1 MRVLIDILHPAHV
14 HFFRNFYSEME
25 GRGHDVCITARDK
38 DRSVELLRAFD
49 LPYQQ
54 ISQQKSGA
62 GGLAVEMA
70 QRTPRLMKIMR
81 SFRPDVMTGIMG
93 PSIALAGALRLPRVP
108 AVVFYD
114 TEFAVQTNRIVYPL
128 AYSVCTPDCYQG
140 AVPGRHP
147 TYAGYHELAYLHPSR
162 FRPDPAVLAEFGV
175 SPGEAYSIVRFVSWQ
190 AVHDRKERGLTV
202 KQKRHLVEVLQRR
215 GRVLVSSEGPP
226 PPELADLA
234 IRGPVEKVHH
244 LLAHARLVVGESA
257 TMSSEAAV
265 LGVPAVFIATT
276 GRGYTDDEERRYG
289 LVRHFTEDQYDMAL
303 SAIEDILAAPSAAWA
318 GARQQLLDEKID
330 VTGWM
335 VDYFE
340 STFTARNACPGG
352 NDAPSTPRRGA
363 SSAVDDGGR

>member
-14 HFFRNFYSEME
+14 HFFRNFYTEME
-25 GRGHDVCITARDK
+25 ARGHEVCITARDK
-38 DRSVELLRAFD
+38 DRSVELLRAFA

-54 ISQQKSGA
+54 ISQQKTGA
-62 GGLAVEMA
+62 GLAVELA
-70 QRTPRLMKIMR
+70 QRTPRLMKVMR
-81 SFRPDVMTGIMG
+81 SFKPDVMTGIMG
-93 PSIALAGALRLPRVP
+93 PSIALAGALRLRRVP

-140 AVPGRHP
+140 TVPGRHP
-147 TYAGYHELAYLHPSR
+147 VYAGYHELAYLHPNR
-162 FRPDPAVLAEFGV
+162 FQPDPAVLAEFGIG
-175 SPGEAYSIVRFVSWQ
+175 PDEPYSIVRFVSWQ
-190 AVHDRKERGLTV
+190 AVHDRRERGLSV

-234 IRGPVEKVHH
+234 IRGPVEKIHH
-244 LLAHARLVVGESA
+244 LLAHSKLVVGESA

-303 SAIEDILAAPSAAWA
+303 SAIDEISGQPAGTWQ
-318 GARQQLLDEKID
+318 GARQRLLDEKVD

-335 VDYFE
+335 IDYFE
-340 STFTARNACPGG
+340 STFTAHG
-352 NDAPSTPRRGA
+352 RG
-363 SSAVDDGGR
+363 R

>member
-25 GRGHDVCITARDK
+25 SRGHSVCITARDK
-38 DRSVELLRAFD
+38 DRSVELLRAFG

-54 ISQQKSGA
+54 ISRQKSGA

-70 QRTPRLMKIMR
+70 QRTPRLMKVMR
-81 SFRPDVMTGIMG
+81 SFRPDAMTGIMG
-93 PSIALAGALRLPRVP
+93 PSIALAGALRPRRVP

-114 TEFAVQTNRIVYPL
+114 TEFAVQTNRVVYPL

-140 AVPGRHP
+140 RVPGRHP
-147 TYAGYHELAYLHPSR
+147 TYAGYHELAYLHPNR

-175 SPGEAYSIVRFVSWQ
+175 RPGESYSIIRFVSWQ
-190 AVHDRKERGLTV
+190 AVHDRRERGLSA
-202 KQKRHLVEVLQRR
+202 KQKRHLIEVLQRR
-215 GRVLVSSEGPP
+215 GRVLVSSEGPLTP
-226 PPELADLA
+226 DLAELAVC
-234 IRGPVEKVHH
+234 GPVEKIHH
-244 LLAHARLVVGESA
+244 LIAHARLVVGESA

-303 SAIEDILAAPSAAWA
+303 SAIEEILGQPASAWQA
-318 GARQQLLDEKID
+318 ARQRLLDEKID
-330 VTGWM
+330 VTAWM

-340 STFTARNACPGG
+340 TSLAGKR
-352 NDAPSTPRRGA
+352 
-363 SSAVDDGGR
+363 